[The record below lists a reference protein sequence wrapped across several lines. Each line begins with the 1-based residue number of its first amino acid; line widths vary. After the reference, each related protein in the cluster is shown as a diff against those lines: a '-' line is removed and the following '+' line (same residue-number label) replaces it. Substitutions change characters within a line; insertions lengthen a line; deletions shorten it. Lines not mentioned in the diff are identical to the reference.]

1 MGLRKGGI
9 PLAKAE
15 IVFATIT
22 GNNEDIA
29 DIIAENLEDQG
40 LEVQVDE
47 ISQAD
52 VSDFEDADLCIVC
65 PYTYDEGNLPDE
77 GMDFF
82 DDLQETDLSGKIY
95 GVAGSGDTFYGEYY
109 CTAVDEF
116 SRVLKEAGA
125 TQGAPDVKINLSPD
139 TDEDLDT
146 LDQFTDQLVAKLEE

>member
-1 MGLRKGGI
+1 M
-9 PLAKAE
+9 AKAE
-15 IVFATIT
+15 VIFATIT

-29 DIIAENLEDQG
+29 DIIAENLEDHG

-52 VSDFEDADLCIVC
+52 VSDLADADLCVIC

-82 DDLQETDLSGKIY
+82 EDLQESDLTGKIY

-125 TQGAPDVKINLSPD
+125 IQGASDVKINLSPD
-139 TDEDLDT
+139 TEEDLAT
-146 LDQFTDQLVAKLEE
+146 LDQFADDLVNKLKE

>member
-40 LEVQVDE
+40 LDVQVDE

-109 CTAVDEF
+109 CTADDEF

-125 TQGAPDVKINLSPD
+125 IQGAPDVKINLSPD